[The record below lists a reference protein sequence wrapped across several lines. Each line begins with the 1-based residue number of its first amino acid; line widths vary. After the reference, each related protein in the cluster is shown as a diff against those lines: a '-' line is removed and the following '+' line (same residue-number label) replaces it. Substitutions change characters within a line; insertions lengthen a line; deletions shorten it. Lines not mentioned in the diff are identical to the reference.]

1 MELAFLGLESLAP
14 YPESIAKVVDF
25 VIVSRL
31 FKELC
36 VRLLWDK
43 DLCAADFVDIEEIPT
58 INSKSLIW
66 RTSETF
72 PIFLD
77 EIGPRHFQ
85 YQEGYLVRRDPRK
98 FTSGSRRLKTQR
110 RTWT

>member
-43 DLCAADFVDIEEIPT
+43 DLCAADFVDVEEILT
-58 INSKSLIW
+58 INLKSLIW
-66 RTSETF
+66 RTSEKF

-77 EIGPRHFQ
+77 T
-85 YQEGYLVRRDPRK
+85 L
-98 FTSGSRRLKTQR
+98 
-110 RTWT
+110 